1 MKKREIYKDVVM
13 YMLPYPY
20 SEYVYI
26 TELLNTNEK
35 ILIYFKDCNLDC
47 YIFTKHPDDLLN
59 ILDDNDIKKSVHFC
73 ANCPYLICYNYQPF
87 IIEHKDSKSAFSNN
101 NKYAIVE
108 IPEFRLILPLD
119 FSYISQDG
127 IADVV
132 DLEVIKNMIKSN
144 KLELL
149 L

>member
-26 TELLNTNEK
+26 TKLLNTNEK
-35 ILIYFKDCNLDC
+35 ILIYFKDCNLNC
-47 YIFTKHPDDLLN
+47 YVFTKHLDDLLN
-59 ILDDNDIKKSVHFC
+59 IIDDNDIKKSIRFC
-73 ANCPYLICYNYQPF
+73 ANCQYLICYDYQPY
-87 IIEHKDSKSAFSNN
+87 IIEYRDSESAFSNN
-101 NKYAIVE
+101 STYFIRE
-108 IPEFRLILPLD
+108 TPEFRLILISD
-119 FSYISQDG
+119 FSYMPYDETTTIT
-127 IADVV
+127 
-132 DLEVIKNMIKSN
+132 DLEAMKNMIKSN

>member
-1 MKKREIYKDVVM
+1 MKKCEIYKDVVM
-13 YMLPYPY
+13 HVLPYPY

-59 ILDDNDIKKSVHFC
+59 ILDGNDIKKSVHFC
-73 ANCPYLICYNYQPF
+73 ANCHYLICYNYLPY
-87 IIEHKDSKSAFSNN
+87 IISKSAFFDN
-101 NKYAIVE
+101 NKYSTIE
-108 IPEFRLILPLD
+108 TPEFSLILLPS
-119 FSYISQDG
+119 FSYIVQGKSLNT
-127 IADVV
+127 A